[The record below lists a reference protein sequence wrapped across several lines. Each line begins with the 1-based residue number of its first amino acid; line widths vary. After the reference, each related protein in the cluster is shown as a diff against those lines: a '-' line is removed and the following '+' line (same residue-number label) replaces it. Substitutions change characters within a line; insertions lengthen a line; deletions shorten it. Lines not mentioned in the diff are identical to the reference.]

1 MLPSVRDLMTSEVVT
16 VDEQTS
22 LRTAMDLL
30 VGRHIG
36 AVPVVR
42 GRAVVGIVS
51 VTDLLTFTSSLAR
64 VAAPDDDELLPSWDS
79 RPGPLSE
86 SDPSGAQFT
95 ELWEGENSAVDVRME
110 AGEPG
115 ESSALDELTVGEI
128 MTEQLCTVR
137 PGDSILTATKL
148 MSEASVHRVLV
159 VEQGE
164 LVGVLSTLD
173 IVRAVAA
180 KRM

>member
-1 MLPSVRDLMTSEVVT
+1 MTAPVVT

-22 LRTAMDLL
+22 LRTAMELL

-36 AVPVVR
+36 AVPVMR
-42 GRAVVGIVS
+42 GRTVVGIVS
-51 VTDLLTFTSSLAR
+51 ITDLLAFTSSLAR
-64 VAAPDDDELLPSWDS
+64 IAAPDDDELPPSWDG

-86 SDPSGAQFT
+86 SEPSGAQFT
-95 ELWEGENSAVDVRME
+95 ELWKGEDSAVDIRME

-115 ESSALDELTVGEI
+115 ESSALDELTVSEI
-128 MTEQLCTVR
+128 MTEQLCIVR
-137 PGDSILTATKL
+137 PKDSILAATRL
-148 MSEASVHRVLV
+148 MSEAGVHRLLV
-159 VEQGE
+159 IEHGE

-180 KRM
+180 KRL